1 MSEQHAKQQEATFRS
16 LTEMVQLAQ
25 KHLERGDWDYLVG
38 AADTEA
44 SLRRNRAA
52 VESWVFKPRILNDVS
67 AVSIESQL
75 LGSAMRIPVVLPPIG
90 SVQAFEAGGGISVAR
105 AAKDFGILQI
115 LSSSCSPDYEAVAQ
129 GVPGPRIYQLYLT
142 GDQDWMDDH
151 IRRAIDAG
159 YTGFCLTADTQVY
172 SRRERDVM
180 KGYVPMSG
188 RSASAA
194 NGDFSHQASMTWDT
208 IAHIKDTHDIP
219 LIVKGVMHEDDAAR
233 CVEAGVDVIYVS
245 NHGGRQLDHA
255 MACIDALPQVS
266 QAVAGRVPV
275 VVDGGFMRGADV
287 VKGLCLGADFV
298 GMGRFEGLAM
308 AAGGYAGLMRGL
320 KILEQE
326 IRISM
331 ALLGAPDL
339 ASLNSSLLQRA
350 QPMAQPSVLSA
361 FPLLDDY

>member
-105 AAKDFGILQI
+105 AAKDYGILQI

>member
-105 AAKDFGILQI
+105 AAKDYGILQI

-129 GVPGPRIYQLYLT
+129 GVPGPRVYQLYLT
-142 GDQDWMDDH
+142 GDQGWMDDH
-151 IRRAIDAG
+151 IRRAMDAG

-308 AAGGYAGLMRGL
+308 AAGGYTGLMRGL

>member
-1 MSEQHAKQQEATFRS
+1 
-16 LTEMVQLAQ
+16 
-25 KHLERGDWDYLVG
+25 
-38 AADTEA
+38 
-44 SLRRNRAA
+44 
-52 VESWVFKPRILNDVS
+52 
-67 AVSIESQL
+67 
-75 LGSAMRIPVVLPPIG
+75 
-90 SVQAFEAGGGISVAR
+90 
-105 AAKDFGILQI
+105 
-115 LSSSCSPDYEAVAQ
+115 
-129 GVPGPRIYQLYLT
+129 
-142 GDQDWMDDH
+142 
-151 IRRAIDAG
+151 
-159 YTGFCLTADTQVY
+159 
-172 SRRERDVM
+172 
-180 KGYVPMSG
+180 
-188 RSASAA
+188 
-194 NGDFSHQASMTWDT
+194 
-208 IAHIKDTHDIP
+208 
-219 LIVKGVMHEDDAAR
+219 
-233 CVEAGVDVIYVS
+233 
-245 NHGGRQLDHA
+245 

>member
-1 MSEQHAKQQEATFRS
+1 
-16 LTEMVQLAQ
+16 
-25 KHLERGDWDYLVG
+25 
-38 AADTEA
+38 
-44 SLRRNRAA
+44 
-52 VESWVFKPRILNDVS
+52 
-67 AVSIESQL
+67 
-75 LGSAMRIPVVLPPIG
+75 
-90 SVQAFEAGGGISVAR
+90 
-105 AAKDFGILQI
+105 
-115 LSSSCSPDYEAVAQ
+115 
-129 GVPGPRIYQLYLT
+129 
-142 GDQDWMDDH
+142 MDDH
-151 IRRAIDAG
+151 IRRAMDAG

-339 ASLNSSLLQRA
+339 VSLNSSLLQRA
-350 QPMAQPSVLSA
+350 QSLAEPSVLSA